1 MELTMLNHPLPYF
14 FPYLAAI
21 ALLEGIYLFRRN
33 DGYDWRESLASV
45 GVALGQQWIGLIV
58 RGVIVSGLIW
68 LWQFRLWTI
77 PLNHAWGIALLFLG
91 VEFCY
96 YWEHRLSHT
105 VNWFWASHSVHHS
118 PNHYNLSMAYRLGW
132 TAGISGAPIFFVPL
146 VLLGFQP
153 MAVLGM
159 LAINLLYQFWLHTE
173 LIPKLGPLEWI
184 LNTPSHHRVH
194 HACDIQYLDRNYGG
208 ILIIFD
214 RLFGSYAEE
223 TTPCTY
229 GLVYPRHHVNPFKVA
244 FSGWIELY
252 EQLVLHKGWWRKLRL
267 LFAEPGWGVPS
278 KLDNPAHH
286 FDFDDFIHSLR
297 WHRHE

>member
-1 MELTMLNHPLPYF
+1 MEHSILNHPLPYF
-14 FPYLAAI
+14 FPFLVLL
-21 ALLEGIYLFRRN
+21 ALLEGFYLFQRK
-33 DGYDWRESLASV
+33 GTYDWRESLASM
-45 GVALGQQWIGLIV
+45 GVALGQQLIGLAT
-58 RGVIVSGLIW
+58 RGVVAGGFIW
-68 LWQFRLWTI
+68 LWQYRLWTI
-77 PLNHAWGIALLFLG
+77 PLNQAWGWGLLFLG

-132 TAGISGAPIFFVPL
+132 TAGISGASIFFVPL
-146 VLLGFQP
+146 VLLGLHPLAIFS
-153 MAVLGM
+153 M
-159 LAINLLYQFWLHTE
+159 LAVNLLYQFWLHTE
-173 LIPKLGPLEWI
+173 LIPKLGPLEWV

-214 RLFGSYAEE
+214 RLFDSYVEE

-229 GLVYPRHHVNPFKVA
+229 GLVYPRHHVNPVKVA
-244 FSGWIELY
+244 VAGWTELY
-252 EQLVLHKGWWRKLRL
+252 QQIHLQKGVWRKLRL
-267 LFAEPGWGVPS
+267 LFAAPGWGVPS

-286 FDFDDFIHSLR
+286 FDFDGFIHSLQR
-297 WHRHE
+297 YRHE